1 MQICVLCGY
10 GGGAMTRVQKARPFC
25 QALLQIWRDLKNEN
39 GRESHSGD
47 DDETL
52 LSARNNFQLSK
63 IRSAGGSTGTH
74 AKKME
79 TKVKECESCDCE
91 EPRDG
96 SSVCKVCRK
105 DSPEPGSSGCHV
117 ARRAEKGVNAN
128 SGREDW
134 RRNNTI
140 RSMVKDA
147 GAKQWAHM
155 VCTLW
160 MPGTRCLNM
169 GTMGVFDVSGV
180 TASRRKAVS
189 WRVWCLGR

>member
-1 MQICVLCGY
+1 
-10 GGGAMTRVQKARPFC
+10 MTRVQKARPFC
-25 QALLQIWRDLKNEN
+25 LALLQIWRDLKNEN
-39 GRESHSGD
+39 EREAYSDDDD

-52 LSARNNFQLSK
+52 LSATNNIQLSK
-63 IRSAGGSTGTH
+63 MRSAGGSAGTD
-74 AKKME
+74 AKVE
-79 TKVKECESCDCE
+79 TKLRECESCDYE
-91 EPRDG
+91 EPRDE

-105 DSPEPGSSGCHV
+105 DSPESGSSGGNV
-117 ARRAEKGVNAN
+117 ARRAERTANAG

-134 RRNNTI
+134 RRINTVGSI
-140 RSMVKDA
+140 VKDA

-189 WRVWCLGR
+189 RRICWWFGIASCLMIIV